1 MSWDIIELWGG
12 TGWLAC
18 VALTIFRPKNCSIIS
33 RSNGLEP
40 NLRLAMF
47 GAGEVQ
53 GLRKLFYMFDSYTD
67 GIGFRKADALT
78 VVSQYEEDFAKQKSY
93 QTSGTLLRIDNP
105 LPADWLKQ
113 PERQN
118 NNEFTIGFIGSWI
131 ERKGNRLL
139 IDIINSLKSKGS
151 KCKWSIAG
159 VGDNGKRELIK
170 QTGLAS
176 DQIQA
181 HASREEL
188 KHLYSGMTIF
198 LCLSYYESFGLVSS
212 EAMSCGCIL
221 VSTKVGLAAG
231 LVENQ
236 EYIRIDSANI
246 DSATNKL
253 LNIENDLN
261 SYSKIG
267 KAGQERVQALEWPA
281 AVDSLE
287 MFYNELI
294 SKQTYKKPGT

>member
-1 MSWDIIELWGG
+1 
-12 TGWLAC
+12 
-18 VALTIFRPKNCSIIS
+18 
-33 RSNGLEP
+33 
-40 NLRLAMF
+40 
-47 GAGEVQ
+47 
-53 GLRKLFYMFDSYTD
+53 
-67 GIGFRKADALT
+67 
-78 VVSQYEEDFAKQKSY
+78 
-93 QTSGTLLRIDNP
+93 
-105 LPADWLKQ
+105 
-113 PERQN
+113 
-118 NNEFTIGFIGSWI
+118 
-131 ERKGNRLL
+131 
-139 IDIINSLKSKGS
+139 
-151 KCKWSIAG
+151 
-159 VGDNGKRELIK
+159 
-170 QTGLAS
+170 
-176 DQIQA
+176 
-181 HASREEL
+181 
-188 KHLYSGMTIF
+188 MTIF

-261 SYSKIG
+261 SYSKTG

-294 SKQTYKKPGT
+294 SKQTYKKTGT